1 MFIVLEGVDGS
12 GKSTQIANL
21 RAMLSEQGI
30 ATEYLHFPRFDA
42 PYFGDLIARFL
53 RGELGSVEQVDP
65 YIVAMLYAGDRRDAA
80 QMIRGWID
88 EGKVVICDRY
98 VYSNIG
104 YQCAKV
110 DNAEEREHL
119 REWILSLEYDYFSI
133 PRPDVSLFLDVP
145 EAFTERKLRQE
156 VREGDDRAYL
166 NGKKDIHE
174 QSMELQRRVRQ
185 VYLDAAEYDERMHV
199 IDCCD
204 EELNMA
210 APEQIFAKIKTIVN
224 QYINPAE

>member
-1 MFIVLEGVDGS
+1 MGVLALTSCATNTENVTETAEKPWVVD
-12 GKSTQIANL
+12 
-21 RAMLSEQGI
+21 
-30 ATEYLHFPRFDA
+30 RFD
-42 PYFGDLIARFL
+42 DIK
-53 RGELGSVEQVDP
+53 V
-65 YIVAMLYAGDRRDAA
+65 
-80 QMIRGWID
+80 IRYEVPGF
-88 EGKVVICDRY
+88 
-98 VYSNIG
+98 
-104 YQCAKV
+104 
-110 DNAEEREHL
+110 EE
-119 REWILSLEYDYFSI
+119 LSLEEKELIYYLAEAAKCGRDILFDQNFKYNLAVRRTLESI
-133 PRPDVSLFLDVP
+133 YTAS
-145 EAFTERKLRQE
+145 E